1 MTDKTFSQKKVRL
14 YLENFIQ
21 NDDKMIKYLSNQ
33 SEIGCMRH
41 RKTVKFFNDSCQRY
55 GSERGRYECLKY
67 DRHIVRSTCHENVRF
82 AERHVRR

>member
-33 SEIGCMRH
+33 SEIGC
-41 RKTVKFFNDSCQRY
+41 KQEQSIKDW
-55 GSERGRYECLKY
+55 L
-67 DRHIVRSTCHENVRF
+67 HETS
-82 AERHVRR
+82 